1 MITVIVRDTIT
12 KVKKNKTCFGNIG
25 SIYGPTGNQASER
38 RNTPSFNIST
48 AYPIQDPGGTEH
60 FSLSKAQ
67 TLSENEASEPE
78 GYLNSRRLFG
88 ALCWRGALFSYNLH
102 SAREH
107 SCLPS
112 AG

>member
-12 KVKKNKTCFGNIG
+12 KVKKNQTCFGNMG

-60 FSLSKAQ
+60 FSLSKV
-67 TLSENEASEPE
+67 
-78 GYLNSRRLFG
+78 
-88 ALCWRGALFSYNLH
+88 
-102 SAREH
+102 
-107 SCLPS
+107 
-112 AG
+112 